1 MFYKIKKYV
10 RDNTGFLI
18 RLDDIAENMNW
29 ELMEE
34 ATSLF
39 DKFKVKP
46 VIGIIPNNKDP
57 ELLSYPKQKTNFWEK
72 VRGWEK
78 KGWEIAMHGNS
89 HVYDKFCKKT
99 DYLGLGGNTEF
110 CGHTYNDQFEKIKS
124 GLDKFKSESLKIRAF
139 FAPNH
144 TFDDNTLLVLQ
155 KCGITEVLDGYG
167 LMPYEENDTKFIPQ
181 LFYKILPLPFGIQ
194 TFQIHLNYYKEK
206 DFNILKKFIE
216 SNSNKII
223 TYDQAVSK
231 IKNNLPYS
239 IIRIIIKK
247 ILQIKRLKNNS

>member
-1 MFYKIKKYV
+1 
-10 RDNTGFLI
+10 
-18 RLDDIAENMNW
+18 
-29 ELMEE
+29 
-34 ATSLF
+34 
-39 DKFKVKP
+39 
-46 VIGIIPNNKDP
+46 
-57 ELLSYPKQKTNFWEK
+57 
-72 VRGWEK
+72 
-78 KGWEIAMHGNS
+78 MHGNN

-110 CGHTYNDQFEKIKS
+110 CGHTYNNQFEKIKS
-124 GLDKFKSESLKIRAF
+124 GLDKFKSENLKIRAF

-223 TYDQAVSK
+223 TYDQAISK
-231 IKNNLPYS
+231 IKNNFSYS
-239 IIRIIIKK
+239 IIRGTIKK
-247 ILQIKRLKNNS
+247 ILQVKRINYTS